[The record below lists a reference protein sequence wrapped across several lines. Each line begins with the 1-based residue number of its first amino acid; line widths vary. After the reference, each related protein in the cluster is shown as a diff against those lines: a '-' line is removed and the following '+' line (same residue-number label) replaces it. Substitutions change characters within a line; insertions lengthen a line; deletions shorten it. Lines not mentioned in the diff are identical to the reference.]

1 MNFCLLLVLSLNFCS
16 ADTLRLRNRFKRTDH
31 ENVQQKFVKQVDI
44 PLTFR
49 KAGRVWCGGARETH

>member
-31 ENVQQKFVKQVDI
+31 ENVQQKFVKQLYL
-44 PLTFR
+44 PLR
-49 KAGRVWCGGARETH
+49 SKKAGIFEKLLGFS